1 MIICPECGM
10 YADEKNQSC
19 PNCGYPFDG
28 TEKKYEVQYCAECGE
43 KLNDGEKECP
53 SCGYSFEN
61 ESLNTEEQKPTNDSE
76 NDKKEDTD
84 EPVLEKTG
92 KENFTSFIK
101 NIDLKNHKTIGIV
114 LGITVLIIIF
124 IAIGYINSD
133 FAKYKVAQKNYANK
147 KYELAAEQF
156 KKLDKYKDS
165 KDLYNKSLHL
175 DAVQKDK
182 TAPTI
187 SFPSVKIEEGDV
199 FDSATFV
206 KNRVSVSD
214 NVSKNLTCE
223 MISSDVDVNVAG
235 NYTITVKAT
244 DEAGNAQSA
253 DIAILVTK
261 RYSLENLKKSVSSV
275 YNNGQIP
282 NLYDMNYD
290 EDKKTLSVYTLSDG
304 MAEATVYAKIDS
316 SLKESWDD
324 MAETLKKVSIT
335 MYTQLL
341 ADGYTE
347 VDGVA
352 LIMLNDKNTDKV
364 LLSFYNGV
372 KVYDATD

>member
-187 SFPSVKIEEGDV
+187 SYPSVQLEEGDT

-206 KNRVSVSD
+206 KNRVTATDEVSGD
-214 NVSKNLTCE
+214 LRCSMV
-223 MISSDVDVNVAG
+223 SSDVNPNKAG
-235 NYTITVKAT
+235 SYTIEVTAT
-244 DEAGNAQSA
+244 DEAGNVQRE
-253 DIAILVTK
+253 DIDIIVK
-261 RYSLENLKKSVSSV
+261 KKCNLENLKKSVSSI
-275 YNNGQIP
+275 YSTGEIP
-282 NLYDMNYD
+282 NLYDMEYD
-290 EDKKTLSVYTLSDG
+290 EDKKILHVYVLGDG

-316 SLKESWDD
+316 SLKASWDD
-324 MAETLKKVSIT
+324 MADTIKKASIA
-335 MYTQLL
+335 MYTQVL
-341 ADGYTE
+341 ADGFTE
-347 VDGVA
+347 VEGVS
-352 LIMLNDKNTDKV
+352 IVMLNDKNTDKV